1 VKRECVPRSARAELS
16 ALISLFL
23 PRPIIVRNQWRS
35 NLATKANGTRAW
47 GRCAQRGF
55 SSLFVQRSFSG
66 AELRGTKHFGN
77 QCSWSMVIQEQS
89 RFALFQHGT
98 VAPSPLFNRIDE
110 PMRETSTGIANPAVI
125 DLFGVDQKTGEVL
138 LVMNEP
144 RPWDGSHEQLH
155 EMQEKFNAY
164 ASFIL
169 DGEMTEAHPE
179 LAGRTARIQLRCEYM
194 PGKEALALLQA
205 IHDQL
210 ELQAI
215 RVEVVACRS

>member
-1 VKRECVPRSARAELS
+1 
-16 ALISLFL
+16 
-23 PRPIIVRNQWRS
+23 
-35 NLATKANGTRAW
+35 
-47 GRCAQRGF
+47 
-55 SSLFVQRSFSG
+55 
-66 AELRGTKHFGN
+66 
-77 QCSWSMVIQEQS
+77 MVIRHES
-89 RFALFQHGT
+89 RFASFQHGT
-98 VAPSPLFNRIDE
+98 IAPSPLFNRIDE

-144 RPWDGSHEQLH
+144 RPWDGGHEQLH

-169 DGEMTEAHPE
+169 DGEMSEAHPE
-179 LAGRTARIQLRCEYM
+179 LAGRTARIELRCQHM
-194 PGKEALALLQA
+194 PNEEALGLLKA

-215 RVEVVACRS
+215 KAEVVVADRSCNDQCGCHPERM

>member
-1 VKRECVPRSARAELS
+1 MT
-16 ALISLFL
+16 
-23 PRPIIVRNQWRS
+23 Q
-35 NLATKANGTRAW
+35 
-47 GRCAQRGF
+47 
-55 SSLFVQRSFSG
+55 
-66 AELRGTKHFGN
+66 
-77 QCSWSMVIQEQS
+77 
-89 RFALFQHGT
+89 
-98 VAPSPLFNRIDE
+98 NR
-110 PMRETSTGIANPAVI
+110 TGIANPEVI
-125 DLFGVDQKTGEVL
+125 DLFGVDQKTSEVL

-179 LAGRTARIQLRCEYM
+179 LAGRTARIELRCQHM
-194 PGKEALALLQA
+194 PNDEALGLLRA

-215 RVEVVACRS
+215 KLEVVVADRNCGDQCDCHPERL

>member
-1 VKRECVPRSARAELS
+1 MA
-16 ALISLFL
+16 
-23 PRPIIVRNQWRS
+23 
-35 NLATKANGTRAW
+35 
-47 GRCAQRGF
+47 
-55 SSLFVQRSFSG
+55 
-66 AELRGTKHFGN
+66 
-77 QCSWSMVIQEQS
+77 IQHQS
-89 RFALFQHGT
+89 RFASFQHGT

-179 LAGRTARIQLRCEYM
+179 LAGRSARIELRCQHM
-194 PGKEALALLQA
+194 PNEEAFGLLKA

-215 RVEVVACRS
+215 RVEVVVVDRSCDDQCAVIPNECEEPLN

>member
-1 VKRECVPRSARAELS
+1 MTKR
-16 ALISLFL
+16 
-23 PRPIIVRNQWRS
+23 Q
-35 NLATKANGTRAW
+35 
-47 GRCAQRGF
+47 
-55 SSLFVQRSFSG
+55 
-66 AELRGTKHFGN
+66 
-77 QCSWSMVIQEQS
+77 
-89 RFALFQHGT
+89 
-98 VAPSPLFNRIDE
+98 
-110 PMRETSTGIANPAVI
+110 TGIANPEVI
-125 DLFGVDQKTGEVL
+125 DLFGVDQKTSEVL

-179 LAGRTARIQLRCEYM
+179 LAGRKTRIELRCQHM
-194 PGKEALALLQA
+194 PGREALELLQT

-215 RVEVVACRS
+215 KVEVVVTDRNCDDQCSCHPER

>member
-1 VKRECVPRSARAELS
+1 M
-16 ALISLFL
+16 
-23 PRPIIVRNQWRS
+23 
-35 NLATKANGTRAW
+35 TKP
-47 GRCAQRGF
+47 Q
-55 SSLFVQRSFSG
+55 
-66 AELRGTKHFGN
+66 
-77 QCSWSMVIQEQS
+77 I
-89 RFALFQHGT
+89 
-98 VAPSPLFNRIDE
+98 
-110 PMRETSTGIANPAVI
+110 GIANPAVI

-144 RPWDGSHEQLH
+144 RPWDGSHQQLH

-179 LAGRTARIQLRCEYM
+179 LAGRTARIELRCQHM
-194 PGKEALALLQA
+194 PNEEALGLLRA

-215 RVEVVACRS
+215 KVEVVSERCGDQCGCHPERQSRDPDVVL

>member
-1 VKRECVPRSARAELS
+1 MACAPAGILPAVPAA
-16 ALISLFL
+16 
-23 PRPIIVRNQWRS
+23 WRS
-35 NLATKANGTRAW
+35 SSNLGI
-47 GRCAQRGF
+47 G
-55 SSLFVQRSFSG
+55 S
-66 AELRGTKHFGN
+66 
-77 QCSWSMVIQEQS
+77 
-89 RFALFQHGT
+89 FQHGT

-110 PMRETSTGIANPAVI
+110 PMTETPTGIANPAVI

-138 LVMNEP
+138 LVMNES
-144 RPWDGSHEQLH
+144 RPWDGGHEQLH

-179 LAGRTARIQLRCEYM
+179 LVGRKARIELRCQHM
-194 PGKEALALLQA
+194 PNEEARGLLRA

-215 RVEVVACRS
+215 KVEVVVADPNCGGQCSCHPKR

>member
-1 VKRECVPRSARAELS
+1 
-16 ALISLFL
+16 
-23 PRPIIVRNQWRS
+23 
-35 NLATKANGTRAW
+35 
-47 GRCAQRGF
+47 
-55 SSLFVQRSFSG
+55 
-66 AELRGTKHFGN
+66 
-77 QCSWSMVIQEQS
+77 MVIQHQS
-89 RFALFQHGT
+89 RFASFQHST

-110 PMRETSTGIANPAVI
+110 PVTETPTGIANPAVI

-144 RPWDGSHEQLH
+144 RPWDGGHEQLH

-179 LAGRTARIQLRCEYM
+179 LAGRTARIELRCQHM
-194 PGKEALALLQA
+194 PNEAALGLLQP

-215 RVEVVACRS
+215 RLEAVAADGS

>member
-1 VKRECVPRSARAELS
+1 
-16 ALISLFL
+16 
-23 PRPIIVRNQWRS
+23 
-35 NLATKANGTRAW
+35 
-47 GRCAQRGF
+47 
-55 SSLFVQRSFSG
+55 
-66 AELRGTKHFGN
+66 
-77 QCSWSMVIQEQS
+77 MVIQHQS
-89 RFALFQHGT
+89 GFASFQHGT

-110 PMRETSTGIANPAVI
+110 AMRETSTGIANPAVI
-125 DLFGVDQKTGEVL
+125 DLFGVDQKTSEVL

-179 LAGRTARIQLRCEYM
+179 LAGRSARIELRCQHM
-194 PGKEALALLQA
+194 PNEEALRLLKA

-215 RVEVVACRS
+215 RVEVVVADSSCGDQCGCHPEPM